1 MWNFFLFIA
10 LKIESMVKI
19 FSKKA
24 KRASWFIGKFRYT
37 FEKYFLK
44 SFFILEIIEIDME
57 GMEQS
62 PSHIT
67 KEPEDELDNSPQ
79 STSTTYEV
87 NGEIISLPPS
97 TTLEVNGK
105 QIRLVGN

>member
-1 MWNFFLFIA
+1 MIKHFP
-10 LKIESMVKI
+10 
-19 FSKKA
+19 KKA
-24 KRASWFIGKFRYT
+24 KRASLFIGKFRYT

-67 KEPEDELDNSPQ
+67 KEPKNEQ
-79 STSTTYEV
+79 STSTIYEV

>member
-1 MWNFFLFIA
+1 MIKHFP
-10 LKIESMVKI
+10 
-19 FSKKA
+19 KKA
-24 KRASWFIGKFRYT
+24 KRASLFIGKFRYT

-67 KEPEDELDNSPQ
+67 KEPKNEQ
-79 STSTTYEV
+79 STSTIYEL

>member
-1 MWNFFLFIA
+1 
-10 LKIESMVKI
+10 MVKN

-24 KRASWFIGKFRYT
+24 NRASWFIGKFRYT
-37 FEKYFLK
+37 FGEYFVK
-44 SFFILEIIEIDME
+44 SLFILEIIEIDME
-57 GMEQS
+57 GMEQL

-67 KEPEDELDNSPQ
+67 KEPEYELENSLQ

>member
-1 MWNFFLFIA
+1 
-10 LKIESMVKI
+10 MVKKI
-19 FSKKA
+19 YKKA
-24 KRASWFIGKFRYT
+24 KRAWFILKFRYK
-37 FEKYFLK
+37 FEKHFIK

-57 GMEQS
+57 EMEKYGI
-62 PSHIT
+62 IT
-67 KEPEDELDNSPQ
+67 KEPEDDLDSSMQ

>member
-1 MWNFFLFIA
+1 
-10 LKIESMVKI
+10 MVKK

-24 KRASWFIGKFRYT
+24 KRAFWFIRKFRYT

-62 PSHIT
+62 PSHNT
-67 KEPEDELDNSPQ
+67 KEPEDEKF
-79 STSTTYEV
+79 TSTIYEV

>member
-1 MWNFFLFIA
+1 
-10 LKIESMVKI
+10 MVKKI
-19 FSKKA
+19 YKKA

-37 FEKYFLK
+37 FEKYFIK

-57 GMEQS
+57 EMEKYGI
-62 PSHIT
+62 IT
-67 KEPEDELDNSPQ
+67 KEPEDELDSSMQ

>member
-1 MWNFFLFIA
+1 
-10 LKIESMVKI
+10 MVKKI
-19 FSKKA
+19 SKKA
-24 KRASWFIGKFRYT
+24 KRASWFIGKFRCT
-37 FEKYFLK
+37 FGKYFLK

-57 GMEQS
+57 GMEQW

-67 KEPEDELDNSPQ
+67 KEPEDEQ

>member
-1 MWNFFLFIA
+1 
-10 LKIESMVKI
+10 MVKN

-24 KRASWFIGKFRYT
+24 KRASSFIGKFTKFRYT

>member
-1 MWNFFLFIA
+1 
-10 LKIESMVKI
+10 MVKKI
-19 FSKKA
+19 SKKDN
-24 KRASWFIGKFRYT
+24 RASWFIRNFRFT
-37 FEKYFLK
+37 FKKYFLK

-57 GMEQS
+57 GVEHL

-67 KEPEDELDNSPQ
+67 KETEDEQ

>member
-1 MWNFFLFIA
+1 
-10 LKIESMVKI
+10 
-19 FSKKA
+19 
-24 KRASWFIGKFRYT
+24 
-37 FEKYFLK
+37 
-44 SFFILEIIEIDME
+44 ME
-57 GMEQS
+57 GMEQW

-67 KEPEDELDNSPQ
+67 KEPEDEQ

>member
-1 MWNFFLFIA
+1 M
-10 LKIESMVKI
+10 
-19 FSKKA
+19 
-24 KRASWFIGKFRYT
+24 YT

-67 KEPEDELDNSPQ
+67 KEPKGEFDNTTQP
-79 STSTTYEV
+79 TSTTYEV
-87 NGEIISLPPS
+87 NGERISLPPS